1 MIQSRSFSDQLN
13 AFVFSFPSISIA
25 TGGKELLE
33 KLQADPALSKQPI
46 AAEGIKDM
54 ALLFG
59 YLDTLDVTSYMS
71 FDLSLARGLDYYTG
85 IIYEAITEASAPPGF
100 SEGETTEPSPSTS
113 KSKSKKKAIV
123 GEDGEEEIDESKVG
137 VGSIAAGGRYDN
149 LVGMFSG
156 SKKPDAVPCVGVSIG
171 VERVFALKMAQ
182 LKEKLSKGDTS
193 GVRAKSVQVFVMSMG
208 DGMVMERMKICKA
221 LWDAGIKVSDFRLRN
236 TRIVF
241 SRFKMADTDT
251 TPFRFSSFH
260 YHFPLFS
267 QLKSP

>member
-1 MIQSRSFSDQLN
+1 MMVSLSTLRKGSDPLETQSRSSTYGFITLFFSL
-13 AFVFSFPSISIA
+13 PSLSVA

-100 SEGETTEPSPSTS
+100 SEGETPTSTETSTSS
-113 KSKSKKKAIV
+113 KSKSKKKTIV

-221 LWDAGIKVSDFRLRN
+221 LWDAGIKVSDF
-236 TRIVF
+236 
-241 SRFKMADTDT
+241 
-251 TPFRFSSFH
+251 
-260 YHFPLFS
+260 
-267 QLKSP
+267 